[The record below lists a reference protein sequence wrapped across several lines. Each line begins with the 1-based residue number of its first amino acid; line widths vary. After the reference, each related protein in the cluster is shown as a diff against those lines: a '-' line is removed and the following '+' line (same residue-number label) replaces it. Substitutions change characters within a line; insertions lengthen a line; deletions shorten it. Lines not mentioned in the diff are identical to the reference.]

1 MFSPPNR
8 AETRARRP
16 RATQMAGGHV
26 QAAHVGAGVRPL
38 QLGRGETRIPPA
50 ELEYEYDSGYT
61 GSHRIS

>member
-1 MFSPPNR
+1 
-8 AETRARRP
+8 
-16 RATQMAGGHV
+16 MAGGHV